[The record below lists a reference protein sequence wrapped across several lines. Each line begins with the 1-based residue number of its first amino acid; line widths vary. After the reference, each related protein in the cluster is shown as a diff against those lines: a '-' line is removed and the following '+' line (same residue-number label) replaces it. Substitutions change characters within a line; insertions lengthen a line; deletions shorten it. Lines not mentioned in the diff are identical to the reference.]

1 VPRRSEKKRDE
12 EPLPFWSGTITFG
25 LVSVPVDLFPAVRTH
40 RVPMRT
46 FGPDGAPLVRRYFS
60 QDGDLLAEDD
70 VVRGYEMDN
79 GKYIVV
85 TDEEL
90 DKLEPRKSRDID
102 LRRFVGRDEIPV
114 SMLERHYVLAPGGE
128 STKAYHLLAEAM
140 ERDRRAGIAT
150 YVMRGREYLVAIY
163 AEHGLLFGA
172 TLRFIDE
179 LRTPKSVGLPPVAE
193 APAKDLKEIKSAL
206 GKLSERSLDPDLFID
221 EEDEALL
228 DLAETK
234 QAKSRDLI
242 EVGAIEQDEPDRDNI
257 IDIMSILKARMQGGN
272 QKSGDSKQPDS
283 DESADMRRDEL
294 YERAKDLD
302 IKGRSDMSRD
312 ELERAVRAAG

>member
-1 VPRRSEKKRDE
+1 
-12 EPLPFWSGTITFG
+12 
-25 LVSVPVDLFPAVRTH
+25 
-40 RVPMRT
+40 MRT

-60 QDGDLLAEDD
+60 QDGDLLAEDN

-206 GKLSERSLDPDLFID
+206 GKLSERNLDPDLFVD